1 MASVKK
7 NFFYSTILTG
17 ANYIFPFITYPYV
30 SRVLGVANIGVC
42 NFVDSIVHYF
52 ILFSMLGM
60 GTVGIREIAKYRNDK
75 AQLSRAFNSLL
86 ALNTLTTTIGLVIY
100 VVALFTIPKLQEYRQ
115 LMWVGAF
122 KLIFNYL
129 LIEWAYKGLEEFK
142 YITMRTLLVRVLY
155 VVSVF
160 IFIHDA
166 DDYPIYYLLGSAIV
180 VVNALINVVHV
191 RKFVTFSLRG
201 INFRPYLSSFFIL
214 GLYAVLT
221 SMYTSFNIAYLG
233 FATNE
238 TQVGYY
244 TTATKLYSILLAVFT
259 ALTGVLMPRMSYLVS
274 QGKMDEFRAK
284 LSKSL
289 DALFAFTLP
298 TILLT
303 TIYAPEIIN
312 IVSGAGYEGA
322 ILPMRIVMPLMLVI
336 GYEQILVIQT
346 LSPLRADRKIFIN
359 SVLGAVVG
367 VAGNILLVGRLQA
380 TGSAIVWIISEL
392 VVLVAAQVQVSHLV
406 NIGFPYIRLA
416 KSLLWHVPLS
426 LIVLFVHSN
435 GSSVT
440 QLLLMALLT
449 AAYCLL
455 LQVFILK
462 NPVVLSVV
470 KKLMRK
476 PQG

>member
-1 MASVKK
+1 MPSVKK

-30 SRVLGVANIGVC
+30 SRVLGVTNIGVC

-60 GTVGIREIAKYRNDK
+60 GTVGIREIAKWRNDK
-75 AQLSRAFNSLL
+75 ERLSNAFNSLL
-86 ALNTLTTTIGLVIY
+86 ALNTLTTTIGLLIY
-100 VVALFTIPKLQEYRQ
+100 IVAIFTIPKLQEYRH

-142 YITMRTLLVRVLY
+142 YITLRTLFVRVLY

-160 IFIHDA
+160 IFIKDIN
-166 DDYPIYYLLGSAIV
+166 DYDVYYYLGAGIV
-180 VVNALINVVHV
+180 VVNALINVIHV
-191 RKFVTFSLRG
+191 RKFVRWSWRH
-201 INFRPYLSSFFIL
+201 IDFRPYLSSVFIL

-233 FATNE
+233 FVTDD

-244 TTATKLYSILLAVFT
+244 ATATKLYNILLAVFT

-274 QGKMDEFRAK
+274 EGKMDEFRAK
-284 LSKSL
+284 LTKSL

-298 TILLT
+298 TILLST
-303 TIYAPEIIN
+303 VYAPEIIR

-322 ILPMRIVMPLMLVI
+322 IVPMRIVMPLMLVI

-346 LSPLRADRKIFIN
+346 LSPLRADKKIFFN
-359 SVLGAVVG
+359 SVLGAAVG
-367 VAGNILLVGRLQA
+367 ILSNILLVGTYQA
-380 TGSAIVWIISEL
+380 TGSAIVWILSEL
-392 VVLVAAQVQVSHLV
+392 VVLVAAQIQVKKL
-406 NIGFPYIRLA
+406 IGINFPFA
-416 KSLLWHVPLS
+416 KLGNSILWHLPLV
-426 LIVLFVHSN
+426 LIVCLVHATGTSI
-435 GSSVT
+435 T
-440 QLLLMALLT
+440 QMFLMALLT
-449 AAYCLL
+449 FCYCLI

-462 NPVVLSVV
+462 NSVVLSIVS
-470 KKLMRK
+470 KLTR
-476 PQG
+476 GHHR